1 MTMSPQK
8 VSAGLSHC
16 DEVITLDCIRAL
28 YNFHYDPVASK
39 ENSVGLGMYILLL
52 LYILSC

>member
-1 MTMSPQK
+1 MSPQK